1 MKCAYAWVL
10 LLASVAWGQTTIYS
24 GTVTTARI
32 ANPCELIG
40 VGGRIYRLA
49 DYYQSMGME
58 LCEKSLPM
66 LTRPWDFLPL
76 AEPPGPP
83 LRGNYRIKGVVTMNP
98 KWHLPIAQGG
108 TGLTNGPTDG
118 RNYVLGTSNK
128 PIDVP
133 AIQEPWLDAPKNP
146 GEYPYCESTGSGM
159 IGGMGYVRSKGPPLR
174 WTCADKSRVLLT
186 DEQGNRHC
194 VKF

>member
-1 MKCAYAWVL
+1 MKLFWVL

-76 AEPPGPP
+76 VEPLGPVQLYIIYP
-83 LRGNYRIKGVVTMNP
+83 PSCEVDPFFYGGYCYKIKVEP
-98 KWHLPIAQGG
+98 
-108 TGLTNGPTDG
+108 
-118 RNYVLGTSNK
+118 YVSEAK
-128 PIDVP
+128 
-133 AIQEPWLDAPKNP
+133 Q
-146 GEYPYCESTGSGM
+146 
-159 IGGMGYVRSKGPPLR
+159 
-174 WTCADKSRVLLT
+174 
-186 DEQGNRHC
+186 
-194 VKF
+194 